1 MGKHIVIVGAGA
13 VGGYVGGQLARA
25 GEDVS
30 LVDPWPQHVN
40 AMRLHGLHLSGT
52 QGEHTVPV
60 TALHFTDVQRF
71 TRKPV
76 DIAIISTKSYD
87 TAWAAMLIRQYLAPG
102 GYIVSLQN
110 SINEEEIARVVG
122 WGRTV
127 GCIASTISVNLVGP
141 GRIQRYREPGGAA
154 RTVFYVGEA
163 HGAVTPRVQ
172 ELVSI
177 LGAVDTAK
185 ATDNLWGQRW
195 TKLATNAI
203 THGLLGATGLD
214 NRAVFLERGRLHRL
228 GVKLAAEA
236 VAVGRAQGYRLG
248 PILGIEPDAWVA
260 ASNGDR
266 TAQERVQSGLA
277 VYMSTLTEPSRSSV
291 GRDVER
297 GRRSEIDYTNGM
309 VAAKGLETG
318 VPAPT
323 HAAVTE
329 LVRRIDRGDLAPDPA
344 NIEAIPI

>member
-1 MGKHIVIVGAGA
+1 MGDWRRRTPPHRGSFMICSQRVLVFGRGWYTCAHMRKHIVVVGAGA

-40 AMRLHGLHLSGT
+40 AMRLHGLHLSST
-52 QGEHTVPV
+52 QGEHTVRV
-60 TALHFTDVQRF
+60 SALHLTDAQSF

-172 ELVSI
+172 GLVSI

-203 THGLLGATGLD
+203 THGLLG
-214 NRAVFLERGRLHRL
+214 
-228 GVKLAAEA
+228 
-236 VAVGRAQGYRLG
+236 
-248 PILGIEPDAWVA
+248 
-260 ASNGDR
+260 
-266 TAQERVQSGLA
+266 
-277 VYMSTLTEPSRSSV
+277 
-291 GRDVER
+291 
-297 GRRSEIDYTNGM
+297 
-309 VAAKGLETG
+309 
-318 VPAPT
+318 
-323 HAAVTE
+323 
-329 LVRRIDRGDLAPDPA
+329 
-344 NIEAIPI
+344 